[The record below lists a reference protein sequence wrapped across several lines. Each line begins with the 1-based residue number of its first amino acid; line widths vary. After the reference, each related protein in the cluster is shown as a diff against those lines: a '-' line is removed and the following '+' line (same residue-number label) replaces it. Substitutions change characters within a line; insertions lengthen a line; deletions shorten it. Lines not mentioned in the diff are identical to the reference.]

1 MAIEVY
7 VQFYLLT
14 HTLIYLSIKIQIIYN
29 DHLFIVYSLFIHYL
43 FILIF
48 IIYSIN
54 LITECVLI
62 HFYLMIHH
70 VQYFYHYGLCDIVMM
85 EEYNNVIILPEQKVA
100 DDRYEEIL
108 PTFIVT
114 VNCIIYI

>member
-1 MAIEVY
+1 
-7 VQFYLLT
+7 
-14 HTLIYLSIKIQIIYN
+14 
-29 DHLFIVYSLFIHYL
+29 
-43 FILIF
+43 
-48 IIYSIN
+48 
-54 LITECVLI
+54 
-62 HFYLMIHH
+62 MIHH
-70 VQYFYHYGLCDIVMM
+70 VQYFYHYGLCDIMM

>member
-1 MAIEVY
+1 
-7 VQFYLLT
+7 
-14 HTLIYLSIKIQIIYN
+14 
-29 DHLFIVYSLFIHYL
+29 
-43 FILIF
+43 
-48 IIYSIN
+48 
-54 LITECVLI
+54 
-62 HFYLMIHH
+62 MIHH